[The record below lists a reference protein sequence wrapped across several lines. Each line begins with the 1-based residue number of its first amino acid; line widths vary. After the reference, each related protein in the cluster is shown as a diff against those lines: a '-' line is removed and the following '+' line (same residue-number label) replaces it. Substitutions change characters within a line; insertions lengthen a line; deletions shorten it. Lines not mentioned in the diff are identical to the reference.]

1 MERTIAYREQR
12 EAVLKL
18 SDVYCIVL
26 ALFAIG
32 IPTAFRPAFLFVY
45 IAALALRNTRECV
58 LTILTLMVCF
68 LLHSMRLAYIYA
80 LGFLLY
86 FTILQAA
93 RLLQANIYRLLPYI
107 SSALVAIYS
116 FMEFALRKEV
126 IVLPLVTF
134 LLVKEMLHDTRWINH
149 DEFFYKRMKELL
161 ILGGMFA
168 LVGILPNY
176 AVLWYMLGI
185 ALICGLTSMEIAI
198 GFLVVCAIFLS
209 SSFTL
214 PLALMGLCV
223 MYQQRKQFLFLCVLG
238 GFYFIPM
245 RWEMYVGVLVL
256 AGILLLKQPVYVD
269 QKEPIA
275 LPQNQQLKRN
285 IVNYA
290 GIFQLLADYY
300 TSISDVESE
309 LLFNMA
315 QALEYQADM
324 LVNEQDMDRKKQM
337 MKEVLE
343 EYRYRVHHIHLEEEM
358 KGIIQMEL
366 ELGNMQ
372 KKELKLTVL
381 PLLENLT
388 HQKLQIE
395 TVLRHRWLPK
405 TYRILVTNK
414 AVLPIET
421 VCDSLG
427 NAYTENG
434 DSHSVFRFQQS
445 LVCMISDG
453 MGNGERALQSSRL
466 VTSMFQRMVTGGMSQ
481 NNAIRC
487 INKLVQSDTF
497 ATLDVLCFHESEQKL
512 YISKSA
518 ACPTYL
524 LRQGKLQEI
533 NGSALPIGIVTQMQP
548 DCFCMEYLPED
559 EFLMVSDGISH
570 REIEAWLV
578 KRSGKTLDEQA
589 KELREILHQNKRF
602 DDSTFIF
609 IKVGKIT

>member
-1 MERTIAYREQR
+1 MERTIAYRGQR
-12 EAVLKL
+12 ETVLKL

-26 ALFAIG
+26 ALFAMG
-32 IPTAFRPAFLFVY
+32 IPAVFRPAFLFVY

-58 LTILTLMVCF
+58 LTILVLMVCF

-93 RLLQANIYRLLPYI
+93 RLMQANIYRLLPYI
-107 SSALVAIYS
+107 SGVLVAIYS

-126 IVLPLVTF
+126 IVLPLATF
-134 LLVKEMLHDTRWINH
+134 LFVKEMLHDTRWINH

-161 ILGGMFA
+161 VLGIMFA
-168 LVGILPNY
+168 LAEIFPSS
-176 AVLWYMLGI
+176 ATLWYMLGI
-185 ALICGLTSMEIAI
+185 ALVCGLASMEVAVV
-198 GFLVVCAIFLS
+198 FLVVCAIFLS
-209 SSFTL
+209 SAFSL

-223 MYQQRKQFLFLCVLG
+223 IYQQQKQLLFVCVLG
-238 GFYFIPM
+238 GFCFLALQ
-245 RWEMYVGVLVL
+245 WEMYVGVSVLV
-256 AGILLLKQPVYVD
+256 GILLLKQPVHID
-269 QKEPIA
+269 RKECIA

-285 IVNYA
+285 IANYA

-300 TSISDVESE
+300 ASISDVESE

-324 LVNEQDMDRKKQM
+324 LVNEQDMDKQKQL

-343 EYRYRVHHIHLEEEM
+343 EYRYRVHHIHFKEEL
-358 KGIIQMEL
+358 KGMVRMEL

-405 TYRILVTNK
+405 TYRVMVTNQ
-414 AVLPIET
+414 AMLPIET
-421 VCDSLG
+421 ICDSLG

-434 DSHSVFRFQQS
+434 DSHSVFRFRQS

-548 DCFCMEYLPED
+548 DCFSMEYLPKD

-570 REIEAWLV
+570 REIEAWLA
-578 KRSGKTLDEQA
+578 KRSDGTLDEQA

-609 IKVGKIT
+609 IKVGEIT

>member
-1 MERTIAYREQR
+1 
-12 EAVLKL
+12 
-18 SDVYCIVL
+18 
-26 ALFAIG
+26 
-32 IPTAFRPAFLFVY
+32 
-45 IAALALRNTRECV
+45 
-58 LTILTLMVCF
+58 
-68 LLHSMRLAYIYA
+68 
-80 LGFLLY
+80 
-86 FTILQAA
+86 
-93 RLLQANIYRLLPYI
+93 
-107 SSALVAIYS
+107 
-116 FMEFALRKEV
+116 
-126 IVLPLVTF
+126 
-134 LLVKEMLHDTRWINH
+134 
-149 DEFFYKRMKELL
+149 
-161 ILGGMFA
+161 
-168 LVGILPNY
+168 
-176 AVLWYMLGI
+176 
-185 ALICGLTSMEIAI
+185 
-198 GFLVVCAIFLS
+198 
-209 SSFTL
+209 
-214 PLALMGLCV
+214 
-223 MYQQRKQFLFLCVLG
+223 
-238 GFYFIPM
+238 
-245 RWEMYVGVLVL
+245 
-256 AGILLLKQPVYVD
+256 
-269 QKEPIA
+269 
-275 LPQNQQLKRN
+275 
-285 IVNYA
+285 
-290 GIFQLLADYY
+290 
-300 TSISDVESE
+300 
-309 LLFNMA
+309 
-315 QALEYQADM
+315 
-324 LVNEQDMDRKKQM
+324 
-337 MKEVLE
+337 
-343 EYRYRVHHIHLEEEM
+343 
-358 KGIIQMEL
+358 MEL